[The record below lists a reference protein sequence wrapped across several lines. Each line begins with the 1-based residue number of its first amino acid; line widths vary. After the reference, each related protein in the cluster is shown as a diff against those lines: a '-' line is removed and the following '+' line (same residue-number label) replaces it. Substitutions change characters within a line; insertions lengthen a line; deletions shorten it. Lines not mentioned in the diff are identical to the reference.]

1 MGSNIVISKEIENYI
16 NNHSLELT
24 PVQKE
29 IISYNDS
36 LGDIKRM
43 QISIS
48 QCHFLHLI
56 VKITNIKKILEI
68 GTFTGLSAL
77 TMSLS
82 LPSNGKLIT
91 LDKNEERNKIAYN
104 FFKKAKQENKIK
116 TIIGLALE
124 SISNLKKE
132 KGKTFFWEGVYDNT
146 DINNRETI
154 TTELNV
160 FEKFVP
166 ELDDNAK
173 KSDIIFLA
181 NINPQLQ
188 LDVLKQCKNIN
199 PDSFVGLDT
208 MDLWINNSTELLNK
222 VISRSNV
229 VLVDQYEAST
239 LTGDNNLKNAGL
251 KILESGAQFAVIKK
265 GEHGALIFNK
275 DYVISIPGYLTN
287 YVKDPTGAGDS
298 YAGAF
303 FGYLDRIGNEYTF
316 DNIFIA
322 SVLATVVASYTVQ
335 GFGSETLLNI
345 GMNDIYERYEKYL
358 NLIGQNSYMSLDNLK
373 NKLDI

>member
-1 MGSNIVISKEIENYI
+1 MSITVVGSVAYDTVTTGYGKSIRQLGGSAIHFSIAASKFTNVYPVGVYGDDFENSDIELLIDNSI
-16 NNHSLELT
+16 N
-24 PVQKE
+24 
-29 IISYNDS
+29 
-36 LGDIKRM
+36 
-43 QISIS
+43 
-48 QCHFLHLI
+48 
-56 VKITNIKKILEI
+56 
-68 GTFTGLSAL
+68 
-77 TMSLS
+77 
-82 LPSNGKLIT
+82 
-91 LDKNEERNKIAYN
+91 
-104 FFKKAKQENKIK
+104 
-116 TIIGLALE
+116 
-124 SISNLKKE
+124 ISNLKKE
-132 KGKTFFWEGVYDNT
+132 KGKTFFWEGIYDNT

-188 LDVLKQCKNIN
+188 LDVLMQCKNIN

-229 VLVDQYEAST
+229 VLVDQYEASA

-251 KILESGAQFAVIKK
+251 KILESGAEFAVIKK

>member
-1 MGSNIVISKEIENYI
+1 MSITVVGSVAYDTVTTSYGKSIRQLGGSAIYFSLASSKFTNVYPVGVYGDDFEN
-16 NNHSLELT
+16 S
-24 PVQKE
+24 
-29 IISYNDS
+29 
-36 LGDIKRM
+36 DIKLL
-43 QISIS
+43 IDNSI
-48 QCHFLHLI
+48 
-56 VKITNIKKILEI
+56 N
-68 GTFTGLSAL
+68 
-77 TMSLS
+77 
-82 LPSNGKLIT
+82 
-91 LDKNEERNKIAYN
+91 
-104 FFKKAKQENKIK
+104 
-116 TIIGLALE
+116 
-124 SISNLKKE
+124 ISNLKQE
-132 KGKTFFWEGVYDNT
+132 KGKTFFWEGIYDNT
-146 DINNRETI
+146 DINSRETI
-154 TTELNV
+154 ATELNV
-160 FEKFVP
+160 FEKFEP
-166 ELDDNAK
+166 ELDDDAK

-181 NINPQLQ
+181 NIHPQLQ
-188 LDVLKQCKNIN
+188 LDVLNQCKNLN
-199 PDSFVGLDT
+199 SDSFVGLDT

-229 VLVDQYEAST
+229 VLVDQYEASA

-251 KILESGAQFAVIKK
+251 KILESGAEFAVIKK